1 MTFAGQSSSMVLV
14 CLCHTVALGQK
25 VKSKHHTLFSA
36 HNRALSERGTL
47 ILALLVLPFGENLAH
62 RKLFAIH
69 LMRNFWP
76 SVTSAAKVAR
86 KTHCFFSAAR
96 QKSERLI
103 HNWPLSFDF
112 LAMSEKSCRNEK
124 RWGRRRRRRPLLT
137 CCLFAPFSPTPHLWI
152 M

>member
-36 HNRALSERGTL
+36 HNRALSERAERGTL
-47 ILALLVLPFGENLAH
+47 ILALLVLSFGENLAH

-86 KTHCFFSAAR
+86 KAHCLFSAAR

-103 HNWPLSFDF
+103 HN
-112 LAMSEKSCRNEK
+112 
-124 RWGRRRRRRPLLT
+124 
-137 CCLFAPFSPTPHLWI
+137 
-152 M
+152 